1 MRARREFH
9 NRRDIEVDVLDALV
23 DRAEEGMTVFEL
35 RAAVDADID
44 TIEGALAKLKE
55 DGLISVENHGERVV
69 ILPDDR
75 VIPDPEEEEE
85 REEERNFLDAVRERL
100 GL

>member
-1 MRARREFH
+1 MRARREFQ

-44 TIEGALAKLKE
+44 TIEDALAKLKE
-55 DGLISVENHGERVV
+55 DGLISVENHRERVA

-75 VIPDPEEEEE
+75 VIPDPEEEEI
-85 REEERNFLDAVRERL
+85 EEEQSFLDAVRERL

>member
-1 MRARREFH
+1 MRARREFQ

-23 DRAEEGMTVFEL
+23 DRSEEGMTVFEL

-44 TIEGALAKLKE
+44 TIEDALASLKD
-55 DGLISVENHGERVV
+55 DGLISVDKQGERVV
-69 ILPDDR
+69 ILPDER
-75 VIPDPEEEEE
+75 VIPDPEEEV
-85 REEERNFLDAVRERL
+85 EEEQNFLDAVREKL